1 MNPYPIDNT
10 WSKGHYVAKVAGP
23 HPRYVVEREFLKGKP
38 VKTRGTVEYLPDD
51 IGTLPA
57 WIIRA
62 PQGPDCDGCGRP
74 TEAPKELI
82 AAYPHGWEVVAR
94 GLTSGEILDVYE
106 MGTPGTPTAW
116 TGHQCAG
123 DTCTRPLPDNQTHCN
138 QCETANEGRQMAD
151 ALAGSK
157 EDPF

>member
-10 WSKGHYVAKVAGP
+10 WSKGHYVAKVQGP
-23 HPRYVVEREFLKGKP
+23 HKRYVVQREFLTGKP
-38 VKTRGTVEYLPDD
+38 IKTRGTVEYVPDD
-51 IGTLPA
+51 IGELPA

-62 PQGPDCDGCGRP
+62 PQGPECSGCGRP
-74 TEAPKELI
+74 KEAPKELI
-82 AAYPHGWEVVAR
+82 AAHPHGWEIVAR
-94 GLTSGEILDVYE
+94 DLTSGEILDVYE
-106 MGTPGTPTAW
+106 MGPPGDPDAW

-123 DTCTRPLPDNQTHCN
+123 ENCTRPLPANETHCP
-138 QCETANEGRQMAD
+138 QCETAYNGREKAD